1 MLQFNST
8 TPAQPSPL
16 TQPSEFMAAA
26 ARQPL
31 PKKKLFGLDRRIF
44 AVVALVLLAGLSSL
58 AVLIS
63 LRQEELGNAPV
74 APNAPESQPQAF
86 IAKPATCSI
95 TFNVPAICNAR
106 CFADADCM
114 DVNPN
119 WRCWGPGPVDQNRC
133 RLYTNPTSE
142 TCTPPVISVTP
153 SPTPT
158 ATLTPTPTPTLPPG
172 VTPTVTPTPTPT
184 DVPPTPTEGP
194 TPENTPTNP
203 PGVTVNPTTPGT
215 TTTYT
220 IVTTVRC
227 NDVCSRNSDCSNTSH
242 ICYNGR
248 CRLDANPDDATCHLP
263 SGATT
268 MVVNELPRQPDAP
281 RELIKSGPADWGNYL
296 KIGLGA
302 LGAGSLL
309 LLFL

>member
-26 ARQPL
+26 SRQPL
-31 PKKKLFGLDRRIF
+31 PKKKLFGLDRRIV

-58 AVLIS
+58 AIIIAG
-63 LRQEELGNAPV
+63 RQQQLGNAPV

-86 IAKPATCSI
+86 IAKTDTCSI

-106 CFADADCM
+106 CFADADCK
-114 DVNPN
+114 DVHPN
-119 WRCWGPGPVDQNRC
+119 WACLGEPNQTHC
-133 RLYTNPTSE
+133 RLISNPTSE
-142 TCTPPVISVTP
+142 TCTPPTISVTPSVTP
-153 SPTPT
+153 SPTPS
-158 ATLTPTPTPTLPPG
+158 PTLPPG
-172 VTPTVTPTPTPT
+172 VTPSVTPTLPPELTPT
-184 DVPPTPTEGP
+184 LTPVPPTPSEGA
-194 TPENTPTNP
+194 TPTNP

-215 TTTYT
+215 PPTYT
-220 IVTTVRC
+220 IVTTVNC
-227 NDVCSRNSDCSNTSH
+227 NYTCSRNSDCSNSSH

-263 SGATT
+263 SGGTT
-268 MVVNELPRQPDAP
+268 MVVNVLPTQPPAP
-281 RELIKSGPADWGNYL
+281 KELIQSGPADWGNFL
-296 KIGLGA
+296 TIGLGA